1 VSEVT
6 IEGREYILSLD
17 TIDPFISPQYK
28 VAFCDE
34 LAARYRP
41 IILDPQGYGRVPV
54 PPDFMAYRI
63 VFDERHQRLCIIY
76 EIYWRRQ
83 DCTWRELN
91 KDHNHDYEQIQIH
104 FDITSGEM
112 TRVVLA
118 SEGPPIY
125 GGHGV
130 EIYSSR
136 NNVWSGEM
144 RTHTA
149 SVNSYPWGRHLY
161 KIWVVEQPL
170 KGLLFRRRRPVVR
183 ITTCYHV
190 YTGIV
195 QDRLPPDF
203 PVTALD
209 VLFPHE
215 LEIPLCRLTRQILW
229 KWYYQHFENR
239 FGHDL
244 SHPFDPPH
252 IMYVPSPRNI
262 KPRLL
267 YTFLG
272 ILTAVRRVIT
282 AR

>member
-1 VSEVT
+1 LVSIVV
-6 IEGREYILSLD
+6 EGRQYTLSLD
-17 TIDPFISPQYK
+17 TSDPFVSPQYV
-28 VAFCDE
+28 VAFCDD
-34 LAARYRP
+34 LASRYRP
-41 IILDPQGYGRVPV
+41 IILDPQGYGRFPV

-63 VFDERHQRLCIIY
+63 VFDEERHRLCIIY

-83 DCTWRELN
+83 DCTWHKFN

-104 FDITSGEM
+104 FNLSTGKLN
-112 TRVVLA
+112 RVVVA
-118 SEGPPIY
+118 SDGPPLY

-130 EIYSSR
+130 EIYS
-136 NNVWSGEM
+136 
-144 RTHTA
+144 
-149 SVNSYPWGRHLY
+149 YPWGRHPY
-161 KIWVVEQPL
+161 EIWVINQPL
-170 KGLLFRRRRPVVR
+170 DNLLFRKRRPVVR
-183 ITTCYHV
+183 ITTCFHV
-190 YTGIV
+190 FTGIV
-195 QDRLPPDF
+195 RDRLPEDF
-203 PVTALD
+203 PVSALD

-215 LEIPLCRLTRQILW
+215 LEIPLRRLTQRILW

-244 SHPFDPPH
+244 SHPFNPPH
-252 IMYVPSPRNI
+252 ILYIPSPTSI